1 MLATS
6 LVAPRLEYRLRELN
20 SSHLEALKQELLSRP
35 MICSKPMIVVA
46 KGLTESTD
54 FKEEELD
61 SYQMEVI
68 GGNHR
73 REVIL
78 QILKD
83 SAIPS
88 KDCFK
93 FVYVHVYAGNIK
105 CLVYVMAWGRGK
117 LRINFTSIIKVFTK
131 L

>member
-6 LVAPRLEYRLRELN
+6 LIAPRHEYRLRELD
-20 SSHLEALKQELLSRP
+20 SFHLEALKKELLSRP

-78 QILKD
+78 HILKD
-83 SAIPS
+83 STIPS
-88 KDCFK
+88 EDCFK
-93 FVYVHVYAGNIK
+93 FVYVHVY
-105 CLVYVMAWGRGK
+105 V
-117 LRINFTSIIKVFTK
+117 T
-131 L
+131 